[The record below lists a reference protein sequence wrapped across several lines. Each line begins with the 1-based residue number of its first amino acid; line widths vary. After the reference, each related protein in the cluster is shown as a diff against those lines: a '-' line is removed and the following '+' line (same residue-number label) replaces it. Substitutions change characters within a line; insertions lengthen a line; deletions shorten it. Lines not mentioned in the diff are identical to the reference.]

1 MPSLAL
7 VLDQELAIASVV
19 ASTGSLVSVVL
30 FFSVSTPV
38 VPPALEL
45 AWLRASTLLALFQ
58 GSPPLLERV
67 WQVTWLLASMLAST
81 LLLFQVEA

>member
-1 MPSLAL
+1 MPSLSL

-30 FFSVSTPV
+30 VFSVSTPV
-38 VPPALEL
+38 VPPALER
-45 AWLRASTLLALFQ
+45 AWLLASTLRALFQ

-67 WQVTWLLASMLAST
+67 WQAAWLRAST
-81 LLLFQVEA
+81 LRALFQVEA

>member
-30 FFSVSTPV
+30 VFSVSTPV

-45 AWLRASTLLALFQ
+45 AWLLALFQ

-67 WQVTWLLASMLAST
+67 
-81 LLLFQVEA
+81 

>member
-30 FFSVSTPV
+30 VFSVSTPV
-38 VPPALEL
+38 VPPALEQAWLL
-45 AWLRASTLLALFQ
+45 AWLLA
-58 GSPPLLERV
+58 SPPLLERV
-67 WQVTWLLASMLAST
+67 WQVAWLLAWLLAST
-81 LLLFQVEA
+81 LLLFQVES

>member
-7 VLDQELAIASVV
+7 VLDQEPAIASVV

-30 FFSVSTPV
+30 VFSVSTPV

-45 AWLRASTLLALFQ
+45 AWLLALFQ
-58 GSPPLLERV
+58 GSPPLLEQV
-67 WQVTWLLASMLAST
+67 WQAAWLLAST
-81 LLLFQVEA
+81 LLALFQVEA

>member
-30 FFSVSTPV
+30 VFSVSTLV
-38 VPPALEL
+38 VPPALEQF
-45 AWLRASTLLALFQ
+45 WLLALLQ

-67 WQVTWLLASMLAST
+67 WQVAWLLAST
-81 LLLFQVEA
+81 LLLFQVES

>member
-7 VLDQELAIASVV
+7 VLGQELAIASVV

-30 FFSVSTPV
+30 VFSVSTLV

-45 AWLRASTLLALFQ
+45 AWLLALFQ

-67 WQVTWLLASMLAST
+67 
-81 LLLFQVEA
+81 

>member
-7 VLDQELAIASVV
+7 VLGQELAIASVV

-30 FFSVSTPV
+30 VFSVSTPV
-38 VPPALEL
+38 VPPALEQ
-45 AWLRASTLLALFQ
+45 AWLLALLQ

-67 WQVTWLLASMLAST
+67 WQVAWLLAST
-81 LLLFQVEA
+81 LLLYQVES

>member
-30 FFSVSTPV
+30 VFSVSTPV
-38 VPPALEL
+38 VPPALEQ
-45 AWLRASTLLALFQ
+45 AWLLALFQ
-58 GSPPLLERV
+58 CSPPLLERV
-67 WQVTWLLASMLAST
+67 WQVTWLLAST
-81 LLLFQVEA
+81 LLLFQVES